1 MPAKREY
8 TPETVGVMLRFFEA
22 VEILILHKK
31 IRGVQTY
38 CTLANVNRRHYYG
51 QKKEIH
57 RGWFQISWALPLIKE
72 FGVSANWLLTG
83 RGNMF
88 TEKTEVK
95 RVLAAQNY

>member
-38 CTLANVNRRHYYG
+38 CTLADINRRHYYG
-51 QKKEIH
+51 QKKEIS
-57 RGWFQISWALPLIKE
+57 RGWFQISWALPLVKE
-72 FGVSANWLLTG
+72 FGVSSDWLLFG
-83 RGNMF
+83 KGQIF
-88 TEKTEVK
+88 KEKMLK
-95 RVLAAQNY
+95 SQKVLSVAE